1 MSKYEIGLIEVKKK
15 YNVSGDKFEL
25 QVINNNNY
33 CDILLGKEKEKII
46 FLRDSSIKLKLK
58 DINGKLYN
66 KEIFF
71 REFDKKE
78 LESQSSNNIKIKI
91 NDISKEIELS
101 EFNLVNEFSN
111 NLENS
116 HILIGIKTEKI
127 KYEKILDFEEGTIN
141 LEYPYKIKVVLNDSQ
156 KTYYEIIA
164 TTMCKIEFI
173 EESKSI
179 INIKIKDGENDYS
192 KNFHYKEL
200 ISSSI

>member
-1 MSKYEIGLIEVKKK
+1 MSKYEIGLIEVKKI
-15 YNVSGDKFEL
+15 YNVSGDKIEL
-25 QVINNNNY
+25 QEINNNNY

-91 NDISKEIELS
+91 NNITKEIELK
-101 EFNLVNEFSN
+101 EFKLVNEFSN

-116 HILIGIKTEKI
+116 QILIGIKTEEF
-127 KYEKILDFEEGTIN
+127 KYENILNSEEGTFNIDN
-141 LEYPYKIKVVLNDSQ
+141 PYKIKLVLNDNQ
-156 KTYYEIIA
+156 KKTYEIIA
-164 TTMCKIEFI
+164 TTMCKIEFN

-179 INIKIKDGENDYS
+179 INIKIKDGENEYS